1 MNLKRWQVGK
11 AKINEAR
18 LEVVVDSE
26 HGSDQQNILAVKKD
40 LPRAFIGQTMNEC
53 LNEAMELEIPNMLF
67 SEFIFEEELTI
78 IYTKP
83 NVGKSMLAMQI
94 AEGIVKGKAID
105 GLVCEAEPQ
114 PVIFYDLELSKMQL
128 LARYSEKYMDSE
140 GKRKYR
146 NPHRFYDNLHRFYF
160 SKDNCPKGVDRSEY
174 LFQNIIRD
182 CQEHNSKVIFIDNIS
197 WLTYKGLEKM
207 EDAKKLMRMLIDLCE
222 IHKFTVVV
230 IAHTPKIENRPILL
244 TDLAGSGGL
253 GNFCDSAFVVND
265 SPALG
270 KPYKYLKQNKCR
282 SAEKVYDERNVL
294 NFTMEKIKGNF
305 VGFQLAD
312 VDEEYLSEAMH
323 FTRADIL
330 NTTKYDEQGKIE
342 AQLKIKK
349 AIEEDPSI
357 SSRKLEKISGVS
369 HNTANKYRKEIERNP
384 QMFDGYLNPKD
395 EGNEGS

>member
-1 MNLKRWQVGK
+1 MSK

-40 LPRAFIGQTMNEC
+40 LPRAFVGQTMNEC
-53 LNEAMELEIPNMLF
+53 LNEAMGLEIPNMLL

-83 NVGKSMLAMQI
+83 NVGKSMLALQI
-94 AEGIVKGKAID
+94 ADGITKGKAID
-105 GLVCEAEPQ
+105 GLINEADPQ

-128 LARYSEKYMDSE
+128 LARYSERYKDSK

-146 NPHRFYDNLHRFYF
+146 DPFEFNDNLHRFQF
-160 SKDNCPKGVDRSEY
+160 SKDSCPKGIDRSEF

-182 CQEHNSKVIFIDNIS
+182 CQEINSKIIFIDNIS
-197 WLTYKGLEKM
+197 WLTMKGLEKM
-207 EDAKKLMRMLIDLCE
+207 EDAKKLMNLLLELCDK
-222 IHKFTVVV
+222 HKYTVIV

-244 TDLAGSGGL
+244 NDLAGSGGL
-253 GNFCDSAFVVND
+253 GNFCDSAFVIND

-270 KPYKYLKQNKCR
+270 KPHKYLKQNKCR

-294 NFTMEKIKGNF
+294 NVTMEKIKGNF
-305 VGFQLAD
+305 VGVSVVD
-312 VDEEYLSEAMH
+312 VDDEYLSEAMH
-323 FTRADIL
+323 FTRAEIK
-330 NTTKYDEQGKIE
+330 TTAKYDEQQKIE

-349 AIEEDPSI
+349 AVEEDPSI
-357 SSRKLEKISGVS
+357 SSRQLEKISGVS
-369 HNTANKYRKEIERNP
+369 HNTANKYRKEIEENP
-384 QMFDGYLNPKD
+384 QLFDGYLNPKD
-395 EGNEGS
+395 EEDES